1 MLTDLHIENFAII
14 NSLDLSF
21 TSGLVTFTGETGAG
35 KSIILDAIQAIL
47 GGRTDV
53 TQVRSGAQ
61 RAMVEA
67 SFQIPDASREA
78 VVAIL
83 TREDLLDD
91 ENNLSLG
98 REVRREGRSVAR
110 VNGRS
115 VNLSLLR
122 ELGSL
127 LVDIHGQSEHLS
139 LLDVRQH
146 IDLLD
151 RYTGNDGLL
160 SAYHHTYQQLT
171 AMRREL
177 KALRQA
183 EQDALQRQDLLTFQ
197 VQEITSAHIKPGEE
211 GDLRR
216 ERDRLA
222 NAEHLADLT
231 RETLVLL
238 DEGTSEA
245 PSLSELLG
253 RVSAA
258 LGTLSRIDASQEPLS
273 ALTEEIA
280 ENLTEIGRELQNYQE
295 GLEFNPRR
303 LEQVEERLDL
313 LHNLKRKYGGSI
325 ESVLVFEA
333 DARKK
338 LDTIANAGERSAAL
352 EEQEGSLLATLAG
365 QGTELSHRR
374 RQAAN
379 QLAEAIEGE
388 LSDLNMSGARFQVDL
403 HIQPDAN
410 GVLLPDGSRVAFDHN
425 GIDKVEFLIAPNPGE
440 GFKPLVKIA
449 SGGETSRLM
458 LALKNVLARAD
469 VIPTLI
475 FDEIDQGIGG
485 RVGTVVGEKLWQ
497 LGRRHQVFCVTHL
510 PQLAAFGDQHFRVRK
525 QVEDGRTS
533 TLVDRLAD
541 EARLD
546 ELALMLGGVSEANR
560 TAARETLTQARSR
573 SAELTG

>member
-338 LDTIANAGERSAAL
+338 LDTPTLANAAPHWKSRKAVCWRRSPVK
-352 EEQEGSLLATLAG
+352 
-365 QGTELSHRR
+365 
-374 RQAAN
+374 
-379 QLAEAIEGE
+379 
-388 LSDLNMSGARFQVDL
+388 ARNYP
-403 HIQPDAN
+403 I
-410 GVLLPDGSRVAFDHN
+410 VA
-425 GIDKVEFLIAPNPGE
+425 
-440 GFKPLVKIA
+440 
-449 SGGETSRLM
+449 
-458 LALKNVLARAD
+458 
-469 VIPTLI
+469 
-475 FDEIDQGIGG
+475 
-485 RVGTVVGEKLWQ
+485 
-497 LGRRHQVFCVTHL
+497 
-510 PQLAAFGDQHFRVRK
+510 
-525 QVEDGRTS
+525 
-533 TLVDRLAD
+533 
-541 EARLD
+541 ARLPTNW
-546 ELALMLGGVSEANR
+546 LKPSKANCPI
-560 TAARETLTQARSR
+560 
-573 SAELTG
+573 